1 MCSTSCNPPYLL
13 YAFDEALT
21 AFEAY
26 LDSLAET
33 SSPDKSAG
41 TSQVCVGRFGCL
53 LVDYLNLIEACVT
66 NHPDLSDQQGIPRAN
81 SATVSST
88 SHLRRTTTSPWYSY
102 IAASTS
108 FSPAIKH
115 VVVKRTFTKQRL
127 R

>member
-66 NHPDLSDQQGIPRAN
+66 NHPDLSDQVVCIKSQLIRHYGQRRGSPGLTALQSALRAIF
-81 SATVSST
+81 VEQQL
-88 SHLRRTTTSPWYSY
+88 HLGTPTSP
-102 IAASTS
+102 
-108 FSPAIKH
+108 
-115 VVVKRTFTKQRL
+115 L
-127 R
+127 RPLSLQQ